1 MKNKKTLLGLL
12 LIVVM
17 LLSTA
22 LFVSCKKEENPDTG
36 KGEIYYLYENGELN
50 KSNFIQL
57 KDGKWSDDDNENG
70 TYVVSGTSI
79 TIYVEMMGEKEEY
92 AKGTL
97 KDGVLTLTIMGTEIT
112 YCKEGKTPS
121 VTPSTPDEPEPG
133 KQDEAVITAIKGAE
147 INGTSVFMLVD
158 ETTDSVSLSSKVTCS
173 EGSVWKLYYDK
184 LGQVEIP
191 TKIAAGQ
198 SGELNDGDN
207 IFYIVVTSGDSTKV
221 NVYEIKIHRQY
232 EISVNYYDGKTLLD
246 TEEITSGNTFDAR
259 YIPKIAGYTFNYW
272 KNSKNQKYSE
282 SVLYESISL
291 YADKSANKYTVSLD
305 VNGGNE
311 LFKSNAQVT
320 YDGAFKFEVPTRP
333 GYTFS
338 GWYVRYN
345 QSKEEQLT
353 NEKGNSLSA
362 WNISEDVTVKAGWT
376 ANEYNVT
383 LNVGD
388 TNAGTV
394 SGTGT
399 YKYDG
404 NVRITAQTKNGY
416 VWLGWYDENNRLVS
430 DKSSYNFTMGF
441 DVTYTAKWSKLAVT
455 KNISK
460 AGVVTSLNDKYVL
473 GQELKITATSYLGYD
488 FVGWYCNDALVADSC
503 AYTFRTSAN
512 NETYTAKWKIKDE
525 LKNFKFS
532 SNLKFCEIEG
542 VYDKTITKVVIPD
555 YVTSIGDSAFRD
567 CSGFASI
574 TIPDS
579 VTSIGDSAFRNCSGL
594 ESITLPFIGAKL
606 NGTENTRF
614 GYIFGT
620 NYYGESKEY
629 IPRNLRTVVIS
640 NSSGVTSMG
649 NDAFSGCSGL
659 TNITIPDSVT
669 SIGDY
674 AFHGCSSLTN
684 ITIPNSVTSI
694 GDYAFRGCSS
704 LTSITIPNSLTSMGN
719 DAFSGCSGL
728 TSITIPDTV
737 STIGGGA
744 FGGCSGLTSITI
756 PDSVTSIGFAM
767 FRECRRLESITLPFI
782 GAELNG
788 TKNTHFGY
796 VFGASSYSDNSK
808 YVPSSLKTVIISNSS
823 GVTSIGERAF
833 YECSGLTS
841 ITIPDNVTSIG
852 HSAFDGCAGLTSIT
866 IPGGVTSI
874 GDYAFRDCYKLVE
887 VINNGSLKITKGS
900 SDNGYVAF
908 YALDVKNGGNSDIV
922 NKNGYLFYT
931 DNGTNY
937 LLGYVGNDTDLK
949 LPANYDGNNYEIYQ
963 FAFYN
968 CTGLTSVT
976 IPDSITSIG
985 EYAFYKCGG
994 LTSVTIPD
1002 SVTSI
1007 GDSAFR
1013 NCSGLTSVTIPDS
1026 VTTIGGGAF
1035 YNCSGLTEVIWN
1047 AENCTSADSS
1057 NSPMFKNCAN
1067 LTSITIGDNVKTIP
1081 SYAFSGCSG
1090 LTSITIPDSVTS
1102 IGFAMFRECR
1112 RLESITLPFIG
1123 AELNGTKNT
1132 HFGYVFGASSYS
1144 DNSEYVPSSLKTVII
1159 SNNSG
1164 ITSIGE
1170 YAFYRCS
1177 GLTSVTIPNSVT
1189 SIGGNAFSRC
1199 TGFASITIP
1208 DSVTTIGGS
1217 AFSSCSG
1224 LLDIRI
1230 RSGVTSIG
1238 RFAFV

>member
-97 KDGVLTLTIMGTEIT
+97 KDGVLTLTIMGTKIT

-147 INGTSVFMLVD
+147 INGTSIFMLVGK
-158 ETTDSVSLSSKVTCS
+158 TTDSVSLSNKVTCS

-184 LGQVEIP
+184 LGQMEIP

-232 EISVNYYDGKTLLD
+232 EIFVNYYDGETLLD
-246 TEEITSGNTFDAR
+246 TEEVTSGNTFDAR

-320 YDGAFKFEVPTRP
+320 YNGAFKFEVPTRP

-338 GWYVRYN
+338 GWHVRYN

-362 WNISEDVTVKAGWT
+362 WNIPEDVTVKAGWT

-394 SGTGT
+394 SGAGT

-404 NVRITAQTKNGY
+404 DVRITAQTKNGY

-441 DVTYTAKWSKLAVT
+441 DVTYTAKWSKLAIT
-455 KNISK
+455 QNIFE
-460 AGVVTSLNDKYVL
+460 AGVVTSNDKYIL
-473 GQELKITATSYLGYD
+473 GQELKISATTYLGYD
-488 FVGWYCNDALVADSC
+488 FVGWYCNDTLIADSC
-503 AYTFRTSAN
+503 EYTFRTSAN

-542 VYDKTITKVVIPD
+542 VYDKTVTEVVIPD
-555 YVTSIGDSAFRD
+555 YVTGIGDYAFRD
-567 CSGFASI
+567 CRGLTSI

-579 VTSIGDSAFRNCSGL
+579 VTSIGIGAFENCSGL
-594 ESITLPFIGAKL
+594 TSVIWNA
-606 NGTENTRF
+606 ENCTKA
-614 GYIFGT
+614 GSSYNPIFGNSNNLT
-620 NYYGESKEY
+620 AVTIGDNVKT
-629 IPRNLRTVVIS
+629 IPS
-640 NSSGVTSMG
+640 Y
-649 NDAFSGCSGL
+649 AFYNCSGL
-659 TNITIPDSVT
+659 TSIVIPDSVT
-669 SIGDY
+669 SIGSSV
-674 AFHGCSSLTN
+674 FKGCSGLTIVTLPFIGAELN
-684 ITIPNSVTSI
+684 RTESAHFGYIFGANSYSNNSQYVPSDLKTVVISNNSGVTSI
-694 GDYAFRGCSS
+694 GDYAF
-704 LTSITIPNSLTSMGN
+704 N
-719 DAFSGCSGL
+719 DCSGL
-728 TSITIPDTV
+728 TSITIPNNVT
-737 STIGGGA
+737 SIGIGA
-744 FGGCSGLTSITI
+744 FYNCSGLTSITI
-756 PDSVTSIGFAM
+756 PDSVTSIG
-767 FRECRRLESITLPFI
+767 
-782 GAELNG
+782 
-788 TKNTHFGY
+788 
-796 VFGASSYSDNSK
+796 D
-808 YVPSSLKTVIISNSS
+808 
-823 GVTSIGERAF
+823 RAF
-833 YECSGLTS
+833 YGCS
-841 ITIPDNVTSIG
+841 
-852 HSAFDGCAGLTSIT
+852 
-866 IPGGVTSI
+866 
-874 GDYAFRDCYKLVE
+874 
-887 VINNGSLKITKGS
+887 
-900 SDNGYVAF
+900 
-908 YALDVKNGGNSDIV
+908 
-922 NKNGYLFYT
+922 
-931 DNGTNY
+931 
-937 LLGYVGNDTDLK
+937 
-949 LPANYDGNNYEIYQ
+949 
-963 FAFYN
+963 
-968 CTGLTSVT
+968 GLTSVT
-976 IPDSITSIG
+976 IGNSVTSIG
-985 EYAFYKCGG
+985 NYAFSGCSRLTRVTIPDSVTSIGYWSFRDCSGLTSVTIGNSVTFIGHEAFGYCGRLKYNEYDNGLYLGNGSNPYLVLIKAKSTDITSCVINEGCKVVADSAFNRCESLTSVTIGNSVTSIGDMAFDGCSG

-1007 GDSAFR
+1007 G
-1013 NCSGLTSVTIPDS
+1013 
-1026 VTTIGGGAF
+1026 GGAF
-1035 YNCSGLTEVIWN
+1035 RDCR
-1047 AENCTSADSS
+1047 
-1057 NSPMFKNCAN
+1057 
-1067 LTSITIGDNVKTIP
+1067 
-1081 SYAFSGCSG
+1081 G

-1102 IGFAMFRECR
+1102 IGDR
-1112 RLESITLPFIG
+1112 
-1123 AELNGTKNT
+1123 
-1132 HFGYVFGASSYS
+1132 
-1144 DNSEYVPSSLKTVII
+1144 
-1159 SNNSG
+1159 
-1164 ITSIGE
+1164 
-1170 YAFYRCS
+1170 AFDGCS
-1177 GLTSVTIPNSVT
+1177 GLTSVTIGNSVT
-1189 SIGGNAFSRC
+1189 SIGNYAFSN
-1199 TGFASITIP
+1199 
-1208 DSVTTIGGS
+1208 
-1217 AFSSCSG
+1217 CSG
-1224 LLDIRI
+1224 LQEIHFNGTIAQWKKISKDSSWAYKVPWSCKVICTD
-1230 RSGVTSIG
+1230 GETSL
-1238 RFAFV
+1238 

>member
-97 KDGVLTLTIMGTEIT
+97 KDGVLTLTIMGTKIT

-147 INGTSVFMLVD
+147 INGTSIFMLVGK
-158 ETTDSVSLSSKVTCS
+158 TTDSVSLSNKVTCS

-184 LGQVEIP
+184 LGQMEIP

-232 EISVNYYDGKTLLD
+232 EIFVNYYDGETLLD
-246 TEEITSGNTFDAR
+246 TEEVTSGNTFDAR

-320 YDGAFKFEVPTRP
+320 YNGAFKFEVPTRP

-362 WNISEDVTVKAGWT
+362 WNIPEDVTVKAGWT

-394 SGTGT
+394 SGAGT

-404 NVRITAQTKNGY
+404 DVRITAQTKNGY

-441 DVTYTAKWSKLAVT
+441 DVTYTAKWSKLAIT
-455 KNISK
+455 QNIFE
-460 AGVVTSLNDKYVL
+460 AGVVTSNDKYIL
-473 GQELKITATSYLGYD
+473 GQELKITATTYLGYD
-488 FVGWYCNDALVADSC
+488 FVGWYCNDTLIADSC
-503 AYTFRTSAN
+503 EYTFRTSAN

-532 SNLKFCEIEG
+532 SKLKFCEIEG
-542 VYDKTITKVVIPD
+542 VYDKTITEVVIPD
-555 YVTSIGDSAFRD
+555 YVTSIGKYAFSD

-579 VTSIGDSAFRNCSGL
+579 VTSIGIGAFENCSGL
-594 ESITLPFIGAKL
+594 TSI
-606 NGTENTRF
+606 
-614 GYIFGT
+614 
-620 NYYGESKEY
+620 
-629 IPRNLRTVVIS
+629 VILDS
-640 NSSGVTSMG
+640 VTSIGDSAFYNCSGLKSVTIG
-649 NDAFSGCSGL
+649 NSVASVGGGAFYNCSGLKSVTIGNSVTSIGGGAFENCSGL
-659 TNITIPDSVT
+659 TSIVIPDSVT

-674 AFHGCSSLTN
+674 AFSH
-684 ITIPNSVTSI
+684 
-694 GDYAFRGCSS
+694 
-704 LTSITIPNSLTSMGN
+704 
-719 DAFSGCSGL
+719 CSGL
-728 TSITIPDTV
+728 TSITIP
-737 STIGGGA
+737 
-744 FGGCSGLTSITI
+744 
-756 PDSVTSIGFAM
+756 
-767 FRECRRLESITLPFI
+767 
-782 GAELNG
+782 N
-788 TKNTHFGY
+788 N
-796 VFGASSYSDNSK
+796 
-808 YVPSSLKTVIISNSS
+808 
-823 GVTSIGERAF
+823 VTSIGE
-833 YECSGLTS
+833 
-841 ITIPDNVTSIG
+841 
-852 HSAFDGCAGLTSIT
+852 
-866 IPGGVTSI
+866 
-874 GDYAFRDCYKLVE
+874 
-887 VINNGSLKITKGS
+887 
-900 SDNGYVAF
+900 
-908 YALDVKNGGNSDIV
+908 
-922 NKNGYLFYT
+922 
-931 DNGTNY
+931 
-937 LLGYVGNDTDLK
+937 
-949 LPANYDGNNYEIYQ
+949 
-963 FAFYN
+963 FAFSY
-968 CTGLTSVT
+968 CRGLTSVT
-976 IPDSITSIG
+976 IG
-985 EYAFYKCGG
+985 NG
-994 LTSVTIPD
+994 
-1002 SVTSI
+1002 VTSI
-1007 GDSAFR
+1007 GISAFKD
-1013 NCSGLTSVTIPDS
+1013 CSLI
-1026 VTTIGGGAF
+1026 
-1035 YNCSGLTEVIWN
+1035 EVIWN
-1047 AENCTSADSS
+1047 AENCTKAG
-1057 NSPMFKNCAN
+1057 SPYN
-1067 LTSITIGDNVKTIP
+1067 LIFRNNNLKTVTIGDNVKTIP
-1081 SYAFSGCSG
+1081 SYAFYGCSG
-1090 LTSITIPDSVTS
+1090 LKSVTIGNSVTS
-1102 IGFAMFRECR
+1102 ID
-1112 RLESITLPFIG
+1112 
-1123 AELNGTKNT
+1123 
-1132 HFGYVFGASSYS
+1132 YQ
-1144 DNSEYVPSSLKTVII
+1144 
-1159 SNNSG
+1159 
-1164 ITSIGE
+1164 
-1170 YAFYRCS
+1170 AFYGCN
-1177 GLTSVTIPNSVT
+1177 GLTSITIPNSVT
-1189 SIGGNAFSRC
+1189 SIDDSAFYSC
-1199 TGFASITIP
+1199 IGLT
-1208 DSVTTIGGS
+1208 SVTIGNGVTYIGDKAFYGCRGLSEIRFNGTISRWNAISKGDYWKFNVS
-1217 AFSSCSG
+1217 SSCKVICTDG
-1224 LLDIRI
+1224 EI
-1230 RSGVTSIG
+1230 
-1238 RFAFV
+1238 

>member
-232 EISVNYYDGKTLLD
+232 EIFVNYYDGETLLD
-246 TEEITSGNTFDAR
+246 TEEVTSGNTFDAR

-404 NVRITAQTKNGY
+404 DVRITAQTKNGY

-441 DVTYTAKWSKLAVT
+441 DVTYTAKWSKLAIT
-455 KNISK
+455 QNIFE
-460 AGVVTSLNDKYVL
+460 AGVVTSNDKYIL
-473 GQELKITATSYLGYD
+473 GQELKITATTYLGYD
-488 FVGWYCNDALVADSC
+488 FVGWYCNDTLIADSC
-503 AYTFRTSAN
+503 EYTFRTSAN

-532 SNLKFCEIEG
+532 SKLKFCEIEG
-542 VYDKTITKVVIPD
+542 VYDKTITEVVIPD
-555 YVTSIGDSAFRD
+555 YVTSIGKYAFSD

-579 VTSIGDSAFRNCSGL
+579 VTSIG
-594 ESITLPFIGAKL
+594 IGAF
-606 NGTENTRF
+606 EN
-614 GYIFGT
+614 
-620 NYYGESKEY
+620 
-629 IPRNLRTVVIS
+629 
-640 NSSGVTSMG
+640 
-649 NDAFSGCSGL
+649 
-659 TNITIPDSVT
+659 
-669 SIGDY
+669 
-674 AFHGCSSLTN
+674 
-684 ITIPNSVTSI
+684 
-694 GDYAFRGCSS
+694 
-704 LTSITIPNSLTSMGN
+704 
-719 DAFSGCSGL
+719 CSGL
-728 TSITIPDTV
+728 TSI
-737 STIGGGA
+737 
-744 FGGCSGLTSITI
+744 
-756 PDSVTSIGFAM
+756 
-767 FRECRRLESITLPFI
+767 
-782 GAELNG
+782 
-788 TKNTHFGY
+788 
-796 VFGASSYSDNSK
+796 
-808 YVPSSLKTVIISNSS
+808 VI
-823 GVTSIGERAF
+823 
-833 YECSGLTS
+833 L
-841 ITIPDNVTSIG
+841 
-852 HSAFDGCAGLTSIT
+852 
-866 IPGGVTSI
+866 
-874 GDYAFRDCYKLVE
+874 
-887 VINNGSLKITKGS
+887 
-900 SDNGYVAF
+900 
-908 YALDVKNGGNSDIV
+908 
-922 NKNGYLFYT
+922 
-931 DNGTNY
+931 
-937 LLGYVGNDTDLK
+937 
-949 LPANYDGNNYEIYQ
+949 
-963 FAFYN
+963 
-968 CTGLTSVT
+968 
-976 IPDSITSIG
+976 
-985 EYAFYKCGG
+985 
-994 LTSVTIPD
+994 D

-1007 GDSAFR
+1007 GDSAFE
-1013 NCSGLTSVTIPDS
+1013 NCSGLTS
-1026 VTTIGGGAF
+1026 
-1035 YNCSGLTEVIWN
+1035 VIWN
-1047 AENCTSADSS
+1047 AENCTKAGSS
-1057 NSPMFKNCAN
+1057 YNPIFGNSNN
-1067 LTSITIGDNVKTIP
+1067 LTAVTIGDNVKTIP
-1081 SYAFSGCSG
+1081 SYAFYNCSGLTSIVIPDSVTSIGSSVFKGCSGLTIVTLPFIGAELNRTESAHFGYIFGANSDSNNSQYVPSDLKTVVISNNSGVTSIGDYAFQDCCGLTSIDIPDSVTSIGIGAFYNCSGLTSIDIPDSVTSVGYSAFKGCSGLTSIVIPDSVTSIGGGAFENCSGLTSIVIPDSVTSIGDYAFSHCSG
-1090 LTSITIPDSVTS
+1090 LTSITIPNNVTSIGEFAFSYCRGLTSVTIGNGVTSIGISAFKDCSLIEVIWNAENCTKAGSPYNLIFRNNNLKTVTIGDNVKTIPSYAFYGCSGLKSVTIGNSVTS
-1102 IGFAMFRECR
+1102 ID
-1112 RLESITLPFIG
+1112 
-1123 AELNGTKNT
+1123 
-1132 HFGYVFGASSYS
+1132 YQ
-1144 DNSEYVPSSLKTVII
+1144 
-1159 SNNSG
+1159 
-1164 ITSIGE
+1164 
-1170 YAFYRCS
+1170 AFYGCN
-1177 GLTSVTIPNSVT
+1177 GLTSITIPNSVT
-1189 SIGGNAFSRC
+1189 SIDDSAFYSC
-1199 TGFASITIP
+1199 IGLT
-1208 DSVTTIGGS
+1208 SVTIGNGVTYIGDKAFYDCRGLSEIRFNGTISRWNAISKGDYWKFNVS
-1217 AFSSCSG
+1217 SSCKVICTDG
-1224 LLDIRI
+1224 EI
-1230 RSGVTSIG
+1230 
-1238 RFAFV
+1238 

>member
-22 LFVSCKKEENPDTG
+22 LFVSCKKEENPNTG

-57 KDGKWSDDDNENG
+57 KDGKWSDDDNETG

-147 INGTSVFMLVD
+147 INGTSIFMLVGK
-158 ETTDSVSLSSKVTCS
+158 TTDSVSLSNKVTCS

-207 IFYIVVTSGDSTKV
+207 IFYIVVTSSDSTKV

-232 EISVNYYDGKTLLD
+232 EISVNYYDGETLLD
-246 TEEITSGNTFDAR
+246 TEEVTSGNTFDAR
-259 YIPKIAGYTFNYW
+259 YNPKIAGYTFNYW

-320 YDGAFKFEVPTRP
+320 YNGAFKFEVPTRP
-333 GYTFS
+333 GYTFA

-345 QSKEEQLT
+345 QSKEKQLT

-362 WNISEDVTVKAGWT
+362 WNIPEDVTVKAGWT
-376 ANEYNVT
+376 ANEYDVT

-394 SGTGT
+394 SGAGT

-404 NVRITAQTKNGY
+404 DVRITAQTKNGY
-416 VWLGWYDENNRLVS
+416 VWLGWYDENNGLVS

-441 DVTYTAKWSKLAVT
+441 DVTYTAKWSKLAIT
-455 KNISK
+455 QNIFE
-460 AGVVTSLNDKYVL
+460 AGVVTSNDKYIL
-473 GQELKITATSYLGYD
+473 GQELKITATTYLGYD
-488 FVGWYCNDALVADSC
+488 FVGWYCNDTLIADSC
-503 AYTFRTSAN
+503 EYTFRTSAN

-532 SNLKFCEIEG
+532 SKLKFCEIEG
-542 VYDKTITKVVIPD
+542 VYDKTITEVVIPD
-555 YVTSIGDSAFRD
+555 YVTSIGKYAFRD

-659 TNITIPDSVT
+659 TN
-669 SIGDY
+669 
-674 AFHGCSSLTN
+674 
-684 ITIPNSVTSI
+684 
-694 GDYAFRGCSS
+694 
-704 LTSITIPNSLTSMGN
+704 
-719 DAFSGCSGL
+719 
-728 TSITIPDTV
+728 
-737 STIGGGA
+737 
-744 FGGCSGLTSITI
+744 ITI

-866 IPGGVTSI
+866 IPGSVTSI
-874 GDYAFRDCYKLVE
+874 GDYAFV
-887 VINNGSLKITKGS
+887 
-900 SDNGYVAF
+900 
-908 YALDVKNGGNSDIV
+908 
-922 NKNGYLFYT
+922 
-931 DNGTNY
+931 
-937 LLGYVGNDTDLK
+937 
-949 LPANYDGNNYEIYQ
+949 
-963 FAFYN
+963 
-968 CTGLTSVT
+968 
-976 IPDSITSIG
+976 
-985 EYAFYKCGG
+985 
-994 LTSVTIPD
+994 
-1002 SVTSI
+1002 
-1007 GDSAFR
+1007 
-1013 NCSGLTSVTIPDS
+1013 
-1026 VTTIGGGAF
+1026 
-1035 YNCSGLTEVIWN
+1035 
-1047 AENCTSADSS
+1047 
-1057 NSPMFKNCAN
+1057 
-1067 LTSITIGDNVKTIP
+1067 
-1081 SYAFSGCSG
+1081 
-1090 LTSITIPDSVTS
+1090 
-1102 IGFAMFRECR
+1102 
-1112 RLESITLPFIG
+1112 
-1123 AELNGTKNT
+1123 
-1132 HFGYVFGASSYS
+1132 
-1144 DNSEYVPSSLKTVII
+1144 
-1159 SNNSG
+1159 
-1164 ITSIGE
+1164 
-1170 YAFYRCS
+1170 
-1177 GLTSVTIPNSVT
+1177 
-1189 SIGGNAFSRC
+1189 
-1199 TGFASITIP
+1199 
-1208 DSVTTIGGS
+1208 
-1217 AFSSCSG
+1217 
-1224 LLDIRI
+1224 
-1230 RSGVTSIG
+1230 
-1238 RFAFV
+1238 

>member
-22 LFVSCKKEENPDTG
+22 LFVSCKKEENPNTG

-57 KDGKWSDDDNENG
+57 KDGKWSDDDNETG

-147 INGTSVFMLVD
+147 INGTSIFMLVGK
-158 ETTDSVSLSSKVTCS
+158 TTDSVSLSNKVTCS

-207 IFYIVVTSGDSTKV
+207 IFYIVVTSSDSTKV

-232 EISVNYYDGKTLLD
+232 EISVNYYDGETLLD
-246 TEEITSGNTFDAR
+246 TEEVTSGNTFDAR
-259 YIPKIAGYTFNYW
+259 YNPKIAGYTFNYW

-320 YDGAFKFEVPTRP
+320 YNGAFKFEVPTRP
-333 GYTFS
+333 GYTFA

-345 QSKEEQLT
+345 QSKEKQLT

-362 WNISEDVTVKAGWT
+362 WNIPEDVTVKAGWT
-376 ANEYNVT
+376 ANEYDVT

-394 SGTGT
+394 SGAGT

-404 NVRITAQTKNGY
+404 DVRITAQTKNGY
-416 VWLGWYDENNRLVS
+416 VWLGWYDENNGLVS

-441 DVTYTAKWSKLAVT
+441 DVTYTAKWSKLAIT
-455 KNISK
+455 QNIFE
-460 AGVVTSLNDKYVL
+460 AGVVTSNDKYIL
-473 GQELKITATSYLGYD
+473 GQELKITATTYLGYD
-488 FVGWYCNDALVADSC
+488 FVGWYCNDTLIADSC
-503 AYTFRTSAN
+503 EYTFRTSAN

-532 SNLKFCEIEG
+532 SKLKFCEIEG
-542 VYDKTITKVVIPD
+542 VYDKTITEVVIPD
-555 YVTSIGDSAFRD
+555 YVTSIGKYAFRD

-674 AFHGCSSLTN
+674 AL
-684 ITIPNSVTSI
+684 
-694 GDYAFRGCSS
+694 
-704 LTSITIPNSLTSMGN
+704 
-719 DAFSGCSGL
+719 SG
-728 TSITIPDTV
+728 
-737 STIGGGA
+737 
-744 FGGCSGLTSITI
+744 
-756 PDSVTSIGFAM
+756 
-767 FRECRRLESITLPFI
+767 CRRLESITLPFI

-866 IPGGVTSI
+866 IPGSVTSI
-874 GDYAFRDCYKLVE
+874 GDYAFV
-887 VINNGSLKITKGS
+887 
-900 SDNGYVAF
+900 
-908 YALDVKNGGNSDIV
+908 
-922 NKNGYLFYT
+922 
-931 DNGTNY
+931 
-937 LLGYVGNDTDLK
+937 
-949 LPANYDGNNYEIYQ
+949 
-963 FAFYN
+963 
-968 CTGLTSVT
+968 
-976 IPDSITSIG
+976 
-985 EYAFYKCGG
+985 
-994 LTSVTIPD
+994 
-1002 SVTSI
+1002 
-1007 GDSAFR
+1007 
-1013 NCSGLTSVTIPDS
+1013 
-1026 VTTIGGGAF
+1026 
-1035 YNCSGLTEVIWN
+1035 
-1047 AENCTSADSS
+1047 
-1057 NSPMFKNCAN
+1057 
-1067 LTSITIGDNVKTIP
+1067 
-1081 SYAFSGCSG
+1081 
-1090 LTSITIPDSVTS
+1090 
-1102 IGFAMFRECR
+1102 
-1112 RLESITLPFIG
+1112 
-1123 AELNGTKNT
+1123 
-1132 HFGYVFGASSYS
+1132 
-1144 DNSEYVPSSLKTVII
+1144 
-1159 SNNSG
+1159 
-1164 ITSIGE
+1164 
-1170 YAFYRCS
+1170 
-1177 GLTSVTIPNSVT
+1177 
-1189 SIGGNAFSRC
+1189 
-1199 TGFASITIP
+1199 
-1208 DSVTTIGGS
+1208 
-1217 AFSSCSG
+1217 
-1224 LLDIRI
+1224 
-1230 RSGVTSIG
+1230 
-1238 RFAFV
+1238 

>member
-22 LFVSCKKEENPDTG
+22 LFVSCKKGENPDTG

-147 INGTSVFMLVD
+147 INGTSIFMLVD
-158 ETTDSVSLSSKVTCS
+158 KTTDSVSLSNKVTCS

-184 LGQVEIP
+184 LGQMEIP

-198 SGELNDGDN
+198 SGELDDGDN
-207 IFYIVVTSGDSTKV
+207 TFYIVVTSEDSTKV
-221 NVYEIKIHRQY
+221 NVYELKIHRQH
-232 EISVNYYDGKTLLD
+232 EITVNYYDGETLLD
-246 TEEITSGNTFDAR
+246 TEEVTSGNTFDAR

-305 VNGGNE
+305 VNGGDE
-311 LFKSNAQVT
+311 LSKSNAQVT
-320 YDGAFKFEVPTRP
+320 YNGAFKFKVPTRP

-345 QSKEEQLT
+345 QGKEEQLT
-353 NEKGNSLSA
+353 NEKGESLSV
-362 WNISEDVTVKAGWT
+362 WNIPEDVTVKAGWT
-376 ANEYNVT
+376 ANEYGVT

-394 SGTGT
+394 SGAGT

-404 NVRITAQTKNGY
+404 DVRITAQTKNGY

-441 DVTYTAKWSKLAVT
+441 DVTYTAKWSKLAIT
-455 KNISK
+455 QNISG

-503 AYTFRTSAN
+503 EYTFRTSAN

-542 VYDKTITKVVIPD
+542 VYDKTITEVVIPD
-555 YVTSIGDSAFRD
+555 YVTSIGKYAFSD

-579 VTSIGDSAFRNCSGL
+579 VTSIGYEAFYSCSGL
-594 ESITLPFIGAKL
+594 ESITLPFIGAEL

-629 IPRNLRTVVIS
+629 IPKNLRTVVIS
-640 NSSGVTSMG
+640 NSSGVTS
-649 NDAFSGCSGL
+649 
-659 TNITIPDSVT
+659 
-669 SIGDY
+669 IGR
-674 AFHGCSSLTN
+674 S
-684 ITIPNSVTSI
+684 
-694 GDYAFRGCSS
+694 
-704 LTSITIPNSLTSMGN
+704 
-719 DAFSGCSGL
+719 AFSGCSGL
-728 TSITIPDTV
+728 TSITIGNSVT
-737 STIGGGA
+737 SIGSSA
-744 FGGCSGLTSITI
+744 FDGCSGLTSITI
-756 PDSVTSIGFAM
+756 PDSVTSIGEF
-767 FRECRRLESITLPFI
+767 
-782 GAELNG
+782 
-788 TKNTHFGY
+788 
-796 VFGASSYSDNSK
+796 
-808 YVPSSLKTVIISNSS
+808 
-823 GVTSIGERAF
+823 AF
-833 YECSGLTS
+833 YNCSGLTS
-841 ITIPDNVTSIG
+841 IT
-852 HSAFDGCAGLTSIT
+852 L
-866 IPGGVTSI
+866 
-874 GDYAFRDCYKLVE
+874 
-887 VINNGSLKITKGS
+887 
-900 SDNGYVAF
+900 
-908 YALDVKNGGNSDIV
+908 
-922 NKNGYLFYT
+922 
-931 DNGTNY
+931 
-937 LLGYVGNDTDLK
+937 
-949 LPANYDGNNYEIYQ
+949 
-963 FAFYN
+963 
-968 CTGLTSVT
+968 
-976 IPDSITSIG
+976 
-985 EYAFYKCGG
+985 
-994 LTSVTIPD
+994 PD

-1007 GDSAFR
+1007 GSSAFWG
-1013 NCSGLTSVTIPDS
+1013 CSGLTSVTIGNG
-1026 VTTIGGGAF
+1026 VTSIGYGAF
-1035 YNCSGLTEVIWN
+1035 YG
-1047 AENCTSADSS
+1047 CT
-1057 NSPMFKNCAN
+1057 
-1067 LTSITIGDNVKTIP
+1067 
-1081 SYAFSGCSG
+1081 G
-1090 LTSITIPDSVTS
+1090 LTSITIPDS
-1102 IGFAMFRECR
+1102 
-1112 RLESITLPFIG
+1112 L
-1123 AELNGTKNT
+1123 
-1132 HFGYVFGASSYS
+1132 
-1144 DNSEYVPSSLKTVII
+1144 
-1159 SNNSG
+1159 
-1164 ITSIGE
+1164 
-1170 YAFYRCS
+1170 
-1177 GLTSVTIPNSVT
+1177 
-1189 SIGGNAFSRC
+1189 
-1199 TGFASITIP
+1199 
-1208 DSVTTIGGS
+1208 
-1217 AFSSCSG
+1217 
-1224 LLDIRI
+1224 
-1230 RSGVTSIG
+1230 TSIG
-1238 RFAFV
+1238 RSAY

>member
-22 LFVSCKKEENPDTG
+22 LFVSCKKEENPNTG

-57 KDGKWSDDDNENG
+57 KDGKWSDDDNETG

-147 INGTSVFMLVD
+147 INGTSIFMLVGK
-158 ETTDSVSLSSKVTCS
+158 TTDSVSLSNKVTCS

-207 IFYIVVTSGDSTKV
+207 IFYIVVTSSDSTKV

-232 EISVNYYDGKTLLD
+232 EISVNYYDGETLLD
-246 TEEITSGNTFDAR
+246 TEEVTSGNTFDAR
-259 YIPKIAGYTFNYW
+259 YNPKIAGYTFNYW

-320 YDGAFKFEVPTRP
+320 YNGAFKFEVPTRP
-333 GYTFS
+333 GYTFA

-345 QSKEEQLT
+345 QSKEKQLT

-362 WNISEDVTVKAGWT
+362 WNIPEDVTVKAGWT
-376 ANEYNVT
+376 ANEYDVT

-394 SGTGT
+394 SGAGT

-404 NVRITAQTKNGY
+404 DVRITAQTKNGY
-416 VWLGWYDENNRLVS
+416 VWLGWYDENNGLVS

-441 DVTYTAKWSKLAVT
+441 DVTYTAKWSKLAIT
-455 KNISK
+455 QNIFE
-460 AGVVTSLNDKYVL
+460 AGVVTSNDKYIL
-473 GQELKITATSYLGYD
+473 GQELKITATTYLGYD
-488 FVGWYCNDALVADSC
+488 FVGWYCNDTLIADSC
-503 AYTFRTSAN
+503 EYTFRTSAN

-532 SNLKFCEIEG
+532 SKLKFCEIEG
-542 VYDKTITKVVIPD
+542 VYDKTITEVVIPD
-555 YVTSIGDSAFRD
+555 YVTSIGKYAFRD

-674 AFHGCSSLTN
+674 
-684 ITIPNSVTSI
+684 
-694 GDYAFRGCSS
+694 
-704 LTSITIPNSLTSMGN
+704 
-719 DAFSGCSGL
+719 
-728 TSITIPDTV
+728 
-737 STIGGGA
+737 A

-866 IPGGVTSI
+866 IPGSVTSI
-874 GDYAFRDCYKLVE
+874 GDYAFV
-887 VINNGSLKITKGS
+887 
-900 SDNGYVAF
+900 
-908 YALDVKNGGNSDIV
+908 
-922 NKNGYLFYT
+922 
-931 DNGTNY
+931 
-937 LLGYVGNDTDLK
+937 
-949 LPANYDGNNYEIYQ
+949 
-963 FAFYN
+963 
-968 CTGLTSVT
+968 
-976 IPDSITSIG
+976 
-985 EYAFYKCGG
+985 
-994 LTSVTIPD
+994 
-1002 SVTSI
+1002 
-1007 GDSAFR
+1007 
-1013 NCSGLTSVTIPDS
+1013 
-1026 VTTIGGGAF
+1026 
-1035 YNCSGLTEVIWN
+1035 
-1047 AENCTSADSS
+1047 
-1057 NSPMFKNCAN
+1057 
-1067 LTSITIGDNVKTIP
+1067 
-1081 SYAFSGCSG
+1081 
-1090 LTSITIPDSVTS
+1090 
-1102 IGFAMFRECR
+1102 
-1112 RLESITLPFIG
+1112 
-1123 AELNGTKNT
+1123 
-1132 HFGYVFGASSYS
+1132 
-1144 DNSEYVPSSLKTVII
+1144 
-1159 SNNSG
+1159 
-1164 ITSIGE
+1164 
-1170 YAFYRCS
+1170 
-1177 GLTSVTIPNSVT
+1177 
-1189 SIGGNAFSRC
+1189 
-1199 TGFASITIP
+1199 
-1208 DSVTTIGGS
+1208 
-1217 AFSSCSG
+1217 
-1224 LLDIRI
+1224 
-1230 RSGVTSIG
+1230 
-1238 RFAFV
+1238 

>member
-97 KDGVLTLTIMGTEIT
+97 KDGVLTLTIMGTKIT

-147 INGTSVFMLVD
+147 INGTSIFMLVGK
-158 ETTDSVSLSSKVTCS
+158 TTDSVSLSNKVTCS

-184 LGQVEIP
+184 LGQMEIP

-232 EISVNYYDGKTLLD
+232 EIFVNYYDGETLLD
-246 TEEITSGNTFDAR
+246 TEEVTSGNTFDAR

-320 YDGAFKFEVPTRP
+320 YNGAFKFEVPTRP

-362 WNISEDVTVKAGWT
+362 WNIPEDVTVKAGWT

-394 SGTGT
+394 SGAGT

-404 NVRITAQTKNGY
+404 DVRITAQTKNGY

-441 DVTYTAKWSKLAVT
+441 DVTYTAKWSKLAIT
-455 KNISK
+455 QNIFE
-460 AGVVTSLNDKYVL
+460 AGVVTSNDKYIL
-473 GQELKITATSYLGYD
+473 GQELKITATTYLGYD
-488 FVGWYCNDALVADSC
+488 FVGWYCNDTLIADSC
-503 AYTFRTSAN
+503 EYTFRTSAN

-532 SNLKFCEIEG
+532 SKLKFCEIEG
-542 VYDKTITKVVIPD
+542 VYDKTITEVVIPD
-555 YVTSIGDSAFRD
+555 YVTSIGKYAFSD

-579 VTSIGDSAFRNCSGL
+579 VTSIG
-594 ESITLPFIGAKL
+594 IGAF
-606 NGTENTRF
+606 EN
-614 GYIFGT
+614 
-620 NYYGESKEY
+620 
-629 IPRNLRTVVIS
+629 
-640 NSSGVTSMG
+640 
-649 NDAFSGCSGL
+649 
-659 TNITIPDSVT
+659 
-669 SIGDY
+669 
-674 AFHGCSSLTN
+674 
-684 ITIPNSVTSI
+684 
-694 GDYAFRGCSS
+694 
-704 LTSITIPNSLTSMGN
+704 
-719 DAFSGCSGL
+719 CSGL
-728 TSITIPDTV
+728 TSI
-737 STIGGGA
+737 
-744 FGGCSGLTSITI
+744 
-756 PDSVTSIGFAM
+756 
-767 FRECRRLESITLPFI
+767 
-782 GAELNG
+782 
-788 TKNTHFGY
+788 
-796 VFGASSYSDNSK
+796 
-808 YVPSSLKTVIISNSS
+808 VI
-823 GVTSIGERAF
+823 
-833 YECSGLTS
+833 L
-841 ITIPDNVTSIG
+841 
-852 HSAFDGCAGLTSIT
+852 
-866 IPGGVTSI
+866 
-874 GDYAFRDCYKLVE
+874 
-887 VINNGSLKITKGS
+887 
-900 SDNGYVAF
+900 
-908 YALDVKNGGNSDIV
+908 
-922 NKNGYLFYT
+922 
-931 DNGTNY
+931 
-937 LLGYVGNDTDLK
+937 
-949 LPANYDGNNYEIYQ
+949 
-963 FAFYN
+963 
-968 CTGLTSVT
+968 
-976 IPDSITSIG
+976 
-985 EYAFYKCGG
+985 
-994 LTSVTIPD
+994 D

-1007 GDSAFR
+1007 GDSAFE
-1013 NCSGLTSVTIPDS
+1013 NCSGLTS
-1026 VTTIGGGAF
+1026 
-1035 YNCSGLTEVIWN
+1035 VIWN
-1047 AENCTSADSS
+1047 AENCTKAGSS
-1057 NSPMFKNCAN
+1057 YNPIFGNSNN
-1067 LTSITIGDNVKTIP
+1067 LTAVTIGDNVKTIP
-1081 SYAFSGCSG
+1081 SYAFYNCSGLTSIVIPDSVTSIGSSVFKGCSGLTIVTLPFIGAELNRTESAHFGYIFGANSDSNNSQYVPSDLKTVVISNNSGVTSIGDYAFYNCSGLTSIVIPDSVTSIGSSVFKGCSGLTSIVILDSVTSIGDSAFENCSGLKSVTIGNSVASVGGGAFYNCSGLKSVTIGNSVTSIGGGAFENCSGLTSIVIPDSVTSIGDYAFSHCSG
-1090 LTSITIPDSVTS
+1090 LTSITIPNNVTSIGEFAFSYCRGLTSVTIGNGVTSIGISAFKDCSLIEVIWNAENCTKAGSPYNLIFRNNNLKTVTIGDNVKTIPSYAFYGCSGLKSVTIGNSVTS
-1102 IGFAMFRECR
+1102 ID
-1112 RLESITLPFIG
+1112 
-1123 AELNGTKNT
+1123 
-1132 HFGYVFGASSYS
+1132 YQ
-1144 DNSEYVPSSLKTVII
+1144 
-1159 SNNSG
+1159 
-1164 ITSIGE
+1164 
-1170 YAFYRCS
+1170 AFYGCN
-1177 GLTSVTIPNSVT
+1177 GLTSITIPNSVT
-1189 SIGGNAFSRC
+1189 SIDDSAFYSC
-1199 TGFASITIP
+1199 IGLT
-1208 DSVTTIGGS
+1208 SVTIGNGVTYIGDKAFYDCRGLSEIRFNGTISRWNAISKGDYWKFNVS
-1217 AFSSCSG
+1217 SSCKVICTDG
-1224 LLDIRI
+1224 EI
-1230 RSGVTSIG
+1230 
-1238 RFAFV
+1238 

>member
-207 IFYIVVTSGDSTKV
+207 IFYIVVMSGDSTKV

-232 EISVNYYDGKTLLD
+232 EISVNYYDGETLLD
-246 TEEITSGNTFDAR
+246 TEEVTSGNTFDAR
-259 YIPKIAGYTFNYW
+259 YNPKIAGYTFNYW

-320 YDGAFKFEVPTRP
+320 YNGAFKFEVPTRP

-362 WNISEDVTVKAGWT
+362 WNIPEDVTVKAGWT

-394 SGTGT
+394 SGAGT

-404 NVRITAQTKNGY
+404 DVRITAQTKNGY

-441 DVTYTAKWSKLAVT
+441 DVTYTAKWSKLAIT
-455 KNISK
+455 QNIFE
-460 AGVVTSLNDKYVL
+460 AGVVTSNDKYIL
-473 GQELKITATSYLGYD
+473 GQELKITATTYLGYD
-488 FVGWYCNDALVADSC
+488 FVGWYCNDTLIADSC
-503 AYTFRTSAN
+503 EYTFRTSAN

-532 SNLKFCEIEG
+532 SKLKFCEIEG
-542 VYDKTITKVVIPD
+542 VYDKTITEVVIPD
-555 YVTSIGDSAFRD
+555 YVTSIGKYAFSD

-579 VTSIGDSAFRNCSGL
+579 VTSIGIGAFENCSGL
-594 ESITLPFIGAKL
+594 TSI
-606 NGTENTRF
+606 
-614 GYIFGT
+614 
-620 NYYGESKEY
+620 
-629 IPRNLRTVVIS
+629 V
-640 NSSGVTSMG
+640 
-649 NDAFSGCSGL
+649 
-659 TNITIPDSVT
+659 IPDSVT

-674 AFHGCSSLTN
+674 AFSH
-684 ITIPNSVTSI
+684 
-694 GDYAFRGCSS
+694 
-704 LTSITIPNSLTSMGN
+704 
-719 DAFSGCSGL
+719 CSGL
-728 TSITIPDTV
+728 TSITIP
-737 STIGGGA
+737 
-744 FGGCSGLTSITI
+744 
-756 PDSVTSIGFAM
+756 
-767 FRECRRLESITLPFI
+767 
-782 GAELNG
+782 N
-788 TKNTHFGY
+788 N
-796 VFGASSYSDNSK
+796 
-808 YVPSSLKTVIISNSS
+808 
-823 GVTSIGERAF
+823 VTSIGE
-833 YECSGLTS
+833 
-841 ITIPDNVTSIG
+841 
-852 HSAFDGCAGLTSIT
+852 
-866 IPGGVTSI
+866 
-874 GDYAFRDCYKLVE
+874 
-887 VINNGSLKITKGS
+887 
-900 SDNGYVAF
+900 
-908 YALDVKNGGNSDIV
+908 
-922 NKNGYLFYT
+922 
-931 DNGTNY
+931 
-937 LLGYVGNDTDLK
+937 
-949 LPANYDGNNYEIYQ
+949 
-963 FAFYN
+963 FAFSY
-968 CTGLTSVT
+968 CRGLTSVT
-976 IPDSITSIG
+976 IG
-985 EYAFYKCGG
+985 NG
-994 LTSVTIPD
+994 
-1002 SVTSI
+1002 VTSI
-1007 GDSAFR
+1007 GISAFKD
-1013 NCSGLTSVTIPDS
+1013 CSLI
-1026 VTTIGGGAF
+1026 
-1035 YNCSGLTEVIWN
+1035 EVIWN
-1047 AENCTSADSS
+1047 AENCTKAG
-1057 NSPMFKNCAN
+1057 SPYN
-1067 LTSITIGDNVKTIP
+1067 LIFRNNNLKTVTIGDNVKTIP
-1081 SYAFSGCSG
+1081 SYAFYGCSG
-1090 LTSITIPDSVTS
+1090 LKSVTIGNSVTS
-1102 IGFAMFRECR
+1102 ID
-1112 RLESITLPFIG
+1112 
-1123 AELNGTKNT
+1123 
-1132 HFGYVFGASSYS
+1132 YQ
-1144 DNSEYVPSSLKTVII
+1144 
-1159 SNNSG
+1159 
-1164 ITSIGE
+1164 
-1170 YAFYRCS
+1170 AFYGCN
-1177 GLTSVTIPNSVT
+1177 GLTSITIPNSVT
-1189 SIGGNAFSRC
+1189 SIDDSAFYSC
-1199 TGFASITIP
+1199 IGLT
-1208 DSVTTIGGS
+1208 SVTIGNGVTYIGDKAFYGCRGLSEIRFNGTISRWNAISKGDYWKFNVS
-1217 AFSSCSG
+1217 SSCKVICTDG
-1224 LLDIRI
+1224 EI
-1230 RSGVTSIG
+1230 
-1238 RFAFV
+1238 

>member
-22 LFVSCKKEENPDTG
+22 LFVSCKKEENPNTG

-57 KDGKWSDDDNENG
+57 KDGKWSDDDNETG

-147 INGTSVFMLVD
+147 INGTSIFMLVGK
-158 ETTDSVSLSSKVTCS
+158 TTDSVSLSNKVTCS

-207 IFYIVVTSGDSTKV
+207 IFYIVVTSSDSTKV

-232 EISVNYYDGKTLLD
+232 EISVNYYDGETLLD
-246 TEEITSGNTFDAR
+246 TEEVTSGNTFDAR
-259 YIPKIAGYTFNYW
+259 YNPKIAGYTFNYW

-320 YDGAFKFEVPTRP
+320 YNGAFKFEVPTRP
-333 GYTFS
+333 GYTFA

-345 QSKEEQLT
+345 QSKEKQLT

-362 WNISEDVTVKAGWT
+362 WNIPEDVTVKAGWT
-376 ANEYNVT
+376 ANEYDVT

-394 SGTGT
+394 SGAGT

-404 NVRITAQTKNGY
+404 DVRITAQTKNGY
-416 VWLGWYDENNRLVS
+416 VWLGWYDENNGLVS

-441 DVTYTAKWSKLAVT
+441 DVTYTAKWSKLAIT
-455 KNISK
+455 QNIFE
-460 AGVVTSLNDKYVL
+460 AGVVTSNDKYIL
-473 GQELKITATSYLGYD
+473 GQELKITATTYLGYD
-488 FVGWYCNDALVADSC
+488 FVGWYCNDTLIADSC
-503 AYTFRTSAN
+503 EYTFRTSAN

-532 SNLKFCEIEG
+532 SKLKFCEIEG
-542 VYDKTITKVVIPD
+542 VYDKTITEVVIPD
-555 YVTSIGDSAFRD
+555 YVTSIGKYAFRD

-659 TNITIPDSVT
+659 TI
-669 SIGDY
+669 
-674 AFHGCSSLTN
+674 
-684 ITIPNSVTSI
+684 
-694 GDYAFRGCSS
+694 
-704 LTSITIPNSLTSMGN
+704 
-719 DAFSGCSGL
+719 
-728 TSITIPDTV
+728 
-737 STIGGGA
+737 
-744 FGGCSGLTSITI
+744 ITI

-866 IPGGVTSI
+866 IPGSVTSI
-874 GDYAFRDCYKLVE
+874 GDYAFV
-887 VINNGSLKITKGS
+887 
-900 SDNGYVAF
+900 
-908 YALDVKNGGNSDIV
+908 
-922 NKNGYLFYT
+922 
-931 DNGTNY
+931 
-937 LLGYVGNDTDLK
+937 
-949 LPANYDGNNYEIYQ
+949 
-963 FAFYN
+963 
-968 CTGLTSVT
+968 
-976 IPDSITSIG
+976 
-985 EYAFYKCGG
+985 
-994 LTSVTIPD
+994 
-1002 SVTSI
+1002 
-1007 GDSAFR
+1007 
-1013 NCSGLTSVTIPDS
+1013 
-1026 VTTIGGGAF
+1026 
-1035 YNCSGLTEVIWN
+1035 
-1047 AENCTSADSS
+1047 
-1057 NSPMFKNCAN
+1057 
-1067 LTSITIGDNVKTIP
+1067 
-1081 SYAFSGCSG
+1081 
-1090 LTSITIPDSVTS
+1090 
-1102 IGFAMFRECR
+1102 
-1112 RLESITLPFIG
+1112 
-1123 AELNGTKNT
+1123 
-1132 HFGYVFGASSYS
+1132 
-1144 DNSEYVPSSLKTVII
+1144 
-1159 SNNSG
+1159 
-1164 ITSIGE
+1164 
-1170 YAFYRCS
+1170 
-1177 GLTSVTIPNSVT
+1177 
-1189 SIGGNAFSRC
+1189 
-1199 TGFASITIP
+1199 
-1208 DSVTTIGGS
+1208 
-1217 AFSSCSG
+1217 
-1224 LLDIRI
+1224 
-1230 RSGVTSIG
+1230 
-1238 RFAFV
+1238 